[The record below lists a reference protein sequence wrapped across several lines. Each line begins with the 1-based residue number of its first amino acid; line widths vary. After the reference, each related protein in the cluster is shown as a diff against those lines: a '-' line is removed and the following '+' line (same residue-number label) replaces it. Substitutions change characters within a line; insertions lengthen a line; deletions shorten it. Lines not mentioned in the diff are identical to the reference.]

1 MKKSMLYVGN
11 LALTVIGAFFLVRL
25 FLALP
30 FNMPDAVDG
39 FLRAMLHVLG
49 QDEMANPD
57 DMEVLSV
64 LLYFCIALVI
74 VGFAVSGL
82 NVLFRWRRV
91 KWRGYRQH

>member
-1 MKKSMLYVGN
+1 MKKTVLYVGN

-25 FLALP
+25 FLTLP
-30 FNMPDAVDG
+30 FNMPDAVDE
-39 FLRAMLHVLG
+39 FLRAMLHIFG

-64 LLYFCIALVI
+64 LLYFCIALII

-82 NVLFRWRRV
+82 NILFRRRCAT
-91 KWRGYRQH
+91 WRGYRQN

>member
-25 FLALP
+25 FLTLP
-30 FNMPDAVDG
+30 FNMPDAVDW
-39 FLRAMLHVLG
+39 FLRATLHILG

-64 LLYFCIALVI
+64 LLYFCIALAI

-82 NVLFRWRRV
+82 NVLSRRCRA
-91 KWRGYRQH
+91 KRRDYRKG